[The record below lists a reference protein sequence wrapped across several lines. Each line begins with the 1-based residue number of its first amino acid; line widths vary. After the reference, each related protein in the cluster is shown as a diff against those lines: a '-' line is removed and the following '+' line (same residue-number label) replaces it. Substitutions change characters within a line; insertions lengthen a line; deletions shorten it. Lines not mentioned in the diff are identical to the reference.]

1 MATEE
6 LTEREREMLGHL
18 RKAQELGSTL
28 ADYASSAGVEVRE
41 LYESKRRL
49 VRKGAIVGEARAK
62 MRRKRSPFAVAR
74 IVASAPPS
82 TGTPITCRLV
92 HPSGWV
98 IECSSWPQAS
108 WTAAVLSGGADAAA

>member
-49 VRKGAIVGEARAK
+49 VRKGAIQLANASPRPGWGRAVYEELRPGFTVPQFQVSGTQVRQDAK
-62 MRRKRSPFAVAR
+62 PYRT
-74 IVASAPPS
+74 
-82 TGTPITCRLV
+82 TGFLELR
-92 HPSGWV
+92 
-98 IECSSWPQAS
+98 PQQH
-108 WTAAVLSGGADAAA
+108 VKGRG